1 MFIGHYAAALAA
13 KSARPRAPLWAYV
26 GACQLLD
33 IVWGALL
40 IAGVEKVRFN
50 PALPGS
56 ELDLYFMPYT
66 HSLPASLAWSAAAA
80 VFAAMALRLPRR
92 VAALIGA
99 TVFSHWVLDFLVH
112 RPDLELWFGGPKVGL
127 GWWNYPLSEMALEM
141 GLVAIAGAA
150 WVATRKTEGR
160 TAWPAVLFIAILVA
174 VQIVGSLSGGGGGDA
189 SRLGAMALAT
199 YLAIVVLAIFIDRGP
214 RAMAAPARAVG

>member
-1 MFIGHYAAALAA
+1 MFVGHYAAALAA
-13 KSARPRAPLWAYV
+13 KAAQPRAPLWAYV

-33 IVWGALL
+33 IGWSGLVV
-40 IAGVEKVRFN
+40 AGVEKVRIN
-50 PALPGS
+50 PTLPGS

-80 VFAAMALRLPRR
+80 LAARAALRLPWRA
-92 VAALIGA
+92 AALIGA
-99 TVFSHWVLDFLVH
+99 TVFSHWLLDLLVH

-127 GWWNYPLSEMALEM
+127 GWWNYPLPEMALEM

-150 WVATRKTEGR
+150 WVARRKAGRR

-174 VQIVGSLSGGGGGDA
+174 LQIVGSLGGGSGDA
-189 SRLGAMALAT
+189 ARLGATALAT
-199 YLAIVVLAIFIDRGP
+199 YLAVVAIAVFIDRGP
-214 RAMAAPARAVG
+214 GAAIARTGDG